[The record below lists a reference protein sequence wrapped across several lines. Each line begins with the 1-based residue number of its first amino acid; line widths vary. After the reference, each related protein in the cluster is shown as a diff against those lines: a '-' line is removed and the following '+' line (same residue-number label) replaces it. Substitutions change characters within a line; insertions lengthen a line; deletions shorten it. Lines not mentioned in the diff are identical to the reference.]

1 MHPTPARAASLS
13 SSAAGRIARLWR
25 AHAAFLVT
33 AAVLLAL
40 ILGLTSMAEEVY
52 EIATEEDGVVGVDR
66 PALDAATGMR
76 GPVLTAVAQALAW
89 TGGTVGATILALA
102 VLAGFTLA
110 RRNATPA
117 ALLVPGMAGAVLLTT
132 VGKGYVGRIRPPA
145 ELALPPLQDSP
156 AFPSGHTLN
165 ATVFM
170 ALTVYL
176 VIITRNRA
184 TGDPVRRRW
193 LAVVAVA
200 AALYAVVMGLS
211 RVYLG
216 AHWLSDVMA
225 GWAVGLAWAL
235 AVVLAHRVW
244 LTLHRR

>member
-40 ILGLTSMAEEVY
+40 VLGLTSMAEEDY
-52 EIATEEDGVVGVDR
+52 EI
-66 PALDAATGMR
+66 
-76 GPVLTAVAQALAW
+76 
-89 TGGTVGATILALA
+89 ATILALA

-110 RRNATPA
+110 RRDATPA
-117 ALLVPGMAGAVLLTT
+117 ALLVPGMVGAVLLTT

-176 VIITRNRA
+176 VIITRNRV

-193 LAVVAVA
+193 LAAIAVA

>member
-25 AHAAFLVT
+25 AHTAFLVT

-52 EIATEEDGVVGVDR
+52 EIAS
-66 PALDAATGMR
+66 L
-76 GPVLTAVAQALAW
+76 
-89 TGGTVGATILALA
+89 LALA

-110 RRNATPA
+110 RRDATPA

-132 VGKGYVGRIRPPA
+132 VGKGYVGRIRPPV

-176 VIITRNRA
+176 VIITWNRA